1 MRTFSQ
7 NASTLLCGS
16 CFLTLD
22 AGAGSGSGSDAGGGG
37 GGGGSSFSKS
47 MASVK
52 LLPIFGFARV
62 RCIEEVVCDLVMVQ
76 VDTLKKLSKA
86 GKMAS

>member
-1 MRTFSQ
+1 
-7 NASTLLCGS
+7 
-16 CFLTLD
+16 
-22 AGAGSGSGSDAGGGG
+22 
-37 GGGGSSFSKS
+37 

-86 GKMAS
+86 GKMAFWSSCGNEGCDKLANASSARRPPA